1 MAPDAIKLGTV
12 VLARRGGPGG
22 GGAPHGDPG
31 PWEPLDA
38 AFLEDTD
45 WPESEADT
53 VALLL
58 GLLHDLTL
66 GAYLEQRAT
75 PSGTIIRVSVL
86 PNDNGRWRAGGAR
99 TKRLKALFKLLDRGW
114 DGGEGRL
121 LATSE
126 EEVGVGMQALYA
138 LIESP
143 PEPAFGEP
151 EFIGDQ
157 EAFDGLAGYENPPGV
172 QTMMYKYQIRSVAR
186 MLQMETNPATMVST
200 AYSSFME
207 QLTGQNYYVNLSTM
221 DIRRYPERFPL
232 SRGGILCE
240 QMGVG
245 KTLMC
250 LALVLASRH
259 QATLPPPGATDISE
273 VVTDVAVKTYSTASM
288 AALRLELDADDDE
301 LAGTPSLSS
310 MCADIIVQS
319 NPAAGWTRD
328 LPISPVA
335 QNLLNNR
342 KCMYFRFPPPARLPR
357 GAKRV
362 PYRPAEPFVLAPT
375 TLIVVPPILV
385 PQWVQE
391 AESHLQEGALR
402 ILVIKEGKEPL
413 PPMEELVQHDIVLMS
428 LDRFRREGHRD
439 PDALLSTEL
448 LRARWKRIIL
458 DEGNIANNTK
468 SDAMTLAETL
478 SIERRWIVSGTPTT
492 HLKQGTEVVTQS
504 FLESEGLTSPTK
516 TKSAQKTKK
525 WSKADL
531 DDVTRLGNM
540 LKGFLAAEVFQ
551 SENFARLVTSPLR
564 SIDGPIYGA
573 VDRIRTIMSAVM
585 VKHRPG
591 IIDEEVALP
600 PSTLTAEKVHFTNWQ
615 RLTYNALTALVASNV
630 YTSGFE
636 DADYFLHPRNTEAFN
651 QVVANLHLACFW
663 FSSADMDIEGALERS
678 DKHLEKKG
686 HKLNEKQRQGV
697 IEAISYM
704 RQALEAPGWA
714 EWFQHAVVSI
724 PYDGSGLPASILDA
738 WSESPDGSPT
748 TIDAHALR
756 LLRGLNKR
764 GADVAGLC
772 REGWEE
778 RGKRPYADE
787 YAKAMEKA
795 EKKWRATGGE
805 DVSLQTASLPH
816 HRSDTKA
823 AADKPK
829 APRVVRVKAGGK
841 EKAKDDDVIDVQLN
855 LAATNAARAA
865 DLSSVL
871 PRPLPSILRTS
882 SQSAKS
888 NYVIQSVT
896 SAPEDDK
903 FVIFGTFEEIAHLT
917 EALDLAGITSVYAGA
932 HVAADARKKALK
944 DFAKPEMRVCLLE
957 LKFAARGLTLTLA
970 NRMLFVSP
978 VWSLDVQAQAIK
990 RIHRIGQSRPTHIE
1004 ILVTEG
1010 TFEEDIV
1017 RREAAS
1023 RSSDEEKSYSR
1034 ALIENPR
1041 YVTAEAD
1048 KREYFPVKLVPV
1060 GSELTSPE
1068 KEELARAL
1076 GAVTPPSR
1084 TPNDTPLI
1092 TPGTPLAVDV
1102 DEKPVLGKRGIRFTE
1117 DEPAGSSGKRARF
1130 ASPARAETTKRTRFA
1145 SPEPTQKRAR
1155 FAD

>member
-1 MAPDAIKLGTV
+1 MTPDAIKLGTLGLV
-12 VLARRGGPGG
+12 KRGAPGG
-22 GGAPHGDPG
+22 DTPGGDPA

-38 AFLEDTD
+38 AFLEATE
-45 WPESEADT
+45 WLESEADT
-53 VALLL
+53 VALLVA
-58 GLLHDLTL
+58 LLHDAAL
-66 GAYLEQRAT
+66 GAQIEYRTT
-75 PSGTIIRVSVL
+75 PSGILVRVSVL

-121 LATSE
+121 LETSE

-143 PEPAFGEP
+143 PEPSFGEP
-151 EFIGDQ
+151 EFIGD
-157 EAFDGLAGYENPPGV
+157 EEVFDGLTAYENPTGV

-186 MLQMETNPATMVST
+186 MLQMETNPATMVSAAFSPFT
-200 AYSSFME
+200 E
-207 QLTGQNYYVNLSTM
+207 QPTGTHYYVNLGTM
-221 DIRRYPERFPL
+221 DTRRYPDRFPL

-259 QATLPPPGATDISE
+259 QATLPPPGATDISD
-273 VVTDVAVKTYSTASM
+273 VVTDVAVRTYSTASM
-288 AALRLELDADDDE
+288 DALRLQLEHDDDE
-301 LAGTPSLSS
+301 LTGTPSLSS

-342 KCMYFRFPPPARLPR
+342 RCMYFRFPPPARLPR

-391 AESHLQEGALR
+391 AESHLKEGALR
-402 ILVIKEGKEPL
+402 ILVVKEGKEPL
-413 PPMEELVQHDIVLMS
+413 PQMEAMVQYDIVLMS

-458 DEGNIANNTK
+458 A
-468 SDAMTLAETL
+468 
-478 SIERRWIVSGTPTT
+478 PTT
-492 HLKQGTEVVTQS
+492 RLKQGTESALQS
-504 FLESEGLTSPTK
+504 FLASEGLTSPS
-516 TKSAQKTKK
+516 KSKPTRTKK

-531 DDVTRLGNM
+531 DDVARLGNM
-540 LKGFLAAEVFQ
+540 LKGFLASEVFQ
-551 SENFARLVTSPLR
+551 TENFARLVTSPLR
-564 SIDGPIYGA
+564 SVDGPTYGA

-663 FSSADMDIEGALERS
+663 FSSADMDIEGALSRS
-678 DKHLEKKG
+678 EKHLEKKG
-686 HKLNEKQRQGV
+686 HKLDDRQKQGV
-697 IEAISYM
+697 IEAINYM
-704 RQALEAPGWA
+704 RQAIEAPGWS
-714 EWFQHAVVSI
+714 EWFNHAVVSI

-738 WSESPDGSPT
+738 WSESPDGAPT

-756 LLRGLNKR
+756 LLRGLNQR
-764 GADVAGLC
+764 DSAVADIGRAG
-772 REGWEE
+772 WDE
-778 RGKRPYADE
+778 RAKRPYADE

-795 EKKWRATGGE
+795 EKKWRADGGE
-805 DVSLQTASLPH
+805 DRTLQAASLPH

-829 APRVVRVKAGGK
+829 APRVVRPKTGGK
-841 EKAKDDDVIDVQLN
+841 GKAKEEDTVEVQLD
-855 LAATNAARAA
+855 LAAANAARAA
-865 DLSSVL
+865 DMSSTR

-882 SQSAKS
+882 SESAKS
-888 NYVIQSVT
+888 NYVIRSVT

-944 DFAKPEMRVCLLE
+944 DFAKPEIRVCLLE

-990 RIHRIGQSRPTHIE
+990 RIHRIGQARPTHIE

-1048 KREYFPVKLVPV
+1048 DRDSFPIKLVPA
-1060 GSELTSPE
+1060 GSELTASE
-1068 KEELARAL
+1068 KAELARAL

-1084 TPNDTPLI
+1084 TPAGTPII
-1092 TPGTPLAVDV
+1092 TPGTPLSGTEV
-1102 DEKPVLGKRGIRFTE
+1102 DEKPALGKRGIRFAQDDKNE
-1117 DEPAGSSGKRARF
+1117 GKSKRARFASPAPDSSGSGKRARF
-1130 ASPARAETTKRTRFA
+1130 ASPGAEPTPAAGSSKRARFA
-1145 SPEPTQKRAR
+1145 SPET
-1155 FAD
+1155 